1 MFGTRNT
8 VNSGD
13 LYVGQ
18 ISHNVVSNKIV
29 LVEAGVIV
37 LWAVLVTL
45 LAIHFR
51 SQHFNEQQVN
61 EHFHLV
67 NSSAGH

>member
-1 MFGTRNT
+1 MLTSAR
-8 VNSGD
+8 V
-13 LYVGQ
+13 
-18 ISHNVVSNKIV
+18 V

-67 NSSAGH
+67 TTSAGH

>member
-1 MFGTRNT
+1 MLTSAR
-8 VNSGD
+8 V
-13 LYVGQ
+13 
-18 ISHNVVSNKIV
+18 V
-29 LVEAGVIV
+29 LVEVCVIV

-51 SQHFNEQQVN
+51 SQHFNEQVN

-67 NSSAGH
+67 TTSAGH